1 VNASQFDSVTRLFA
15 ARRTSR
21 RAALAAGASV
31 LAAGLTSAAAQDAT
45 PLPSSSGTPA
55 AADGT
60 GDDVHFL
67 FVQTFGAGSL
77 SPKENEESVMTLVA
91 DHLPGETLYFSD
103 RPERIVGM
111 VSTARFIG
119 EGKTD
124 EGLGFTPANPPNAAL
139 VFGGSDGQP
148 GDIAVVELIDPRYDP
163 SSGRVTYD
171 LRVLA
176 DVEAIDLHLEEAP
189 LTAET
194 AARDFASASLFID
207 DCGAGQILCA
217 NPQSGGVYLPGATFA
232 YCFSTSQGCC
242 APCAGVSIPD
252 DMDPYTQQCN
262 EEDPDTQCD
271 DGCTAQYQ
279 PPPNAC

>member
-1 VNASQFDSVTRLFA
+1 MNPSQFDSVTRLFA
-15 ARRTSR
+15 ASTSR
-21 RAALAAGASV
+21 RTALAASASV

-45 PLPSSSGTPA
+45 PLPASAGAPA
-55 AADGT
+55 ASDVP
-60 GDDVHFL
+60 GDDLRFL

-77 SPKENEESVMTLVA
+77 TPNANEDGVMTLVA

-119 EGKTD
+119 EGKPD
-124 EGLGFTPANPPNAAL
+124 AGIGFTPANPPNAAL
-139 VFGGSDGQP
+139 VFGGADGQP
-148 GDIAVVELIDPRYDP
+148 GDIAVVELIAPRYDP
-163 SSGRVTYD
+163 GSGQITYD

-176 DVEAIDLHLEEAP
+176 DVQAIDLRLEEAP

-207 DCGAGQILCA
+207 DCGSGQILCA
-217 NPQSGGVYLPGATFA
+217 NAQSGGVYLPGATFA
-232 YCFSTSQGCC
+232 YCFITGQGCC
-242 APCAGVSIPD
+242 APCNGATIPD
-252 DMDPYTQQCN
+252 DMDPFTQQCN

-271 DGCTAQYQ
+271 DGCTAQYV